1 MSEKKNYSKEQ
12 LKRGEDF
19 ARLIASYPKEKQ
31 RIILI
36 VADAFMAGL
45 SAKNAT
51 EDAPELLK
59 KEG

>member
-31 RIILI
+31 RIIL
-36 VADAFMAGL
+36 G
-45 SAKNAT
+45 
-51 EDAPELLK
+51 
-59 KEG
+59 